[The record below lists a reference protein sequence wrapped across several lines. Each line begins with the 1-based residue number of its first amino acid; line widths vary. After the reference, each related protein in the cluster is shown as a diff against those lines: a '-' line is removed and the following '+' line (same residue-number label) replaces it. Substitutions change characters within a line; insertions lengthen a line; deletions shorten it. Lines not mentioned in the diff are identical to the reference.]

1 MRFSTVASSSTV
13 ALQLGHK
20 DLRQAAR
27 YQHLAPTF
35 LQDAV
40 RGLDGVFGP
49 ELVGVPQ
56 VSGPALLS
64 NAVEGHSVAFG

>member
-1 MRFSTVASSSTV
+1 MKGADIHVV

-49 ELVGVPQ
+49 ELVEASAAAHAFLQAPRN
-56 VSGPALLS
+56 LLS
-64 NAVEGHSVAFG
+64 ELATPTLS